1 MERVGKIFI
10 SMKEKGKDPPFFET
24 FFLKT
29 ILDIYFCPFSKNK
42 IEC

>member
-1 MERVGKIFI
+1 MENIQCMNK
-10 SMKEKGKDPPFFET
+10 KGKKPPFFET

-42 IEC
+42 IKC

>member
-1 MERVGKIFI
+1 MERDEKILR
-10 SMKEKGKDPPFFET
+10 KGKDPPFFET

-42 IEC
+42 IEY